1 MIMSGPA
8 AMYMKSFFKQLME
21 VVGQME
27 GMFPDDPDFKIFHT
41 FLGLLQRTNPLSVLS
56 TFREHVVLKYEEKI
70 EARDEEFILGHT
82 PVEYGNDIM
91 DIVGKMKTYWKVLSV
106 PSKDSLWQYL
116 HVLTQLC
123 KRYYENLA

>member
-1 MIMSGPA
+1 MSG
-8 AMYMKSFFKQLME
+8 AMYMKTFFKQIME

-27 GMFPDDPDFKIFHT
+27 EMFPDDPDFKVFQT
-41 FLGLLQRTNPLSVLS
+41 FLGLLQRTNPLAVLS
-56 TFREHVVLKYEEKI
+56 TFREHVVLKYETQI
-70 EARDEEFILGHT
+70 VNRDEEFILGHT

-91 DIVGKMKTYWKVLSV
+91 DIIGKMKTYWKVLSD

-123 KRYYENLA
+123 KRYYENSA